1 MPSTV
6 RADTDTDPETVTEP
20 KICVR
25 NLRMPDLDV
34 AVALHESVMSNEFLT
49 ACGSSFLR
57 SYYRA
62 WMGSVSGIALVAT
75 APADG
80 PILGLLLGSLSP
92 ASHYR
97 SMVRRDGAAMTIR
110 LIARAVRRPGWGVE
124 LLRIRGIRY
133 LRGLLKMVLN
143 QRCAHSPSEHS
154 RPGVAGRKADHPCP
168 SPGRSTPG
176 TGESRLG
183 EITHLMVAPAA
194 QGRGVGGALV
204 QEVCHLGQMAKLDSL
219 VVVTPPGWGAEHF
232 YSRLGWIR
240 RGEMIN
246 RSNERFVRYELTLA
260 AGEAIDHRIEG

>member
-1 MPSTV
+1 MPNTV
-6 RADTDTDPETVTEP
+6 RRDTETVTEP

-25 NLRMPDLDV
+25 NLRMTDLDA
-34 AVALHESVMSNEFLT
+34 AVALHESVMSDEFLT

-62 WMGSVSGIALVAT
+62 WMGSGSGIALVAT

-97 SMVRRDGAAMTIR
+97 SMVRRDGAALAIR
-110 LIARAVRRPGWGVE
+110 LIARSIRRPGWGVE
-124 LLRIRGIRY
+124 LLRTRGIRY
-133 LRGLLKMVLN
+133 LRGLLKIVLN
-143 QRCAHSPSEHS
+143 QRYAHCRSEHS
-154 RPGVAGRKADHPCP
+154 RPGVAGRKADHPCR

-183 EITHLMVAPAA
+183 EITHLMVAPPE

-204 QEVCHLGQMAKLDSL
+204 QEVCHLGQTAKLESL
-219 VVVTPPGWGAEHF
+219 VVVTPPGWRAEHF

-240 RGEMIN
+240 RGETIN
-246 RSNERFVRYELTLA
+246 RSNERFVRYELALA
-260 AGEAIDHRIEG
+260 ASAVVDHRIEG